1 MMFEIGDFVSKP
13 VTGACKIEDIL
24 YLDPQGK
31 KENKLYYLMRPVGDE
46 REKIYVSVTN
56 AGSGLRPCMT
66 KESAWELI
74 EKIPEIPTA
83 WVENEK
89 CGSRSI
95 KRRSSMGCADRYGV

>member
-13 VTGACKIEDIL
+13 VTGVCKIEDIL

-46 REKIYVSVTN
+46 REKIYVSVTD
-56 AGSGLRPCMT
+56 AGSGLRACMT

-74 EKIPEIPTA
+74 ENPDGLGGE
-83 WVENEK
+83 
-89 CGSRSI
+89 
-95 KRRSSMGCADRYGV
+95 

>member
-13 VTGACKIEDIL
+13 VTGVCKIEDIL
-24 YLDPQGK
+24 YLDPQDK

-46 REKIYVSVTN
+46 REKIYVSVTD
-56 AGSGLRPCMT
+56 AGSGLRACMT

-89 CGSRSI
+89 MREQ
-95 KRRSSMGCADRYGV
+95 KYKEAVKYGLR

>member
-13 VTGACKIEDIL
+13 VTGVCKIEDIL

-31 KENKLYYLMRPVGDE
+31 KENKLYYLMCPVGDE

-56 AGSGLRPCMT
+56 AGSGLRACMT

-89 CGSRSI
+89 MREQ
-95 KRRSSMGCADRYGV
+95 KYKEAVKYGLR

>member
-56 AGSGLRPCMT
+56 AGSGLRQCMT

-89 CGSRSI
+89 MREQ
-95 KRRSSMGCADRYGV
+95 KYKEAVKYGLR

>member
-13 VTGACKIEDIL
+13 VTGVCKIEDIL

-83 WVENEK
+83 WGENEK
-89 CGSRSI
+89 MREQ
-95 KRRSSMGCADRYGV
+95 KYKEAVKYGLR

>member
-13 VTGACKIEDIL
+13 VTGVCKIEDIL

-46 REKIYVSVTN
+46 REKIYVSVTD
-56 AGSGLRPCMT
+56 AGSGLRACMT

-74 EKIPEIPTA
+74 EKIQEIPTA

-89 CGSRSI
+89 MREQ
-95 KRRSSMGCADRYGV
+95 KYKEAVKYGLR

>member
-46 REKIYVSVTN
+46 REKI
-56 AGSGLRPCMT
+56 
-66 KESAWELI
+66 
-74 EKIPEIPTA
+74 
-83 WVENEK
+83 
-89 CGSRSI
+89 
-95 KRRSSMGCADRYGV
+95 

>member
-13 VTGACKIEDIL
+13 VTGVCKIEDIL

-56 AGSGLRPCMT
+56 AGSGLRPVHDKGECVGIDR
-66 KESAWELI
+66 KDPRRSRR
-74 EKIPEIPTA
+74 P

-89 CGSRSI
+89 MREQ
-95 KRRSSMGCADRYGV
+95 KYKEAVKYGLR